1 MCIKVCMLDGVTL
14 RLYAGTCL
22 LNVWFESNCEALCK
36 CVFKSVLQVVVVVVM
51 NIIIAI
57 VITVM
62 S

>member
-36 CVFKSVLQVVVVVVM
+36 CVFKSVLQVVVM
-51 NIIIAI
+51 NVIIAI

>member
-1 MCIKVCMLDGVTL
+1 MCIKVCLLDGVTL
-14 RLYAGTCL
+14 RLYAGPCL

-36 CVFKSVLQVVVVVVM
+36 CVFKSVLQVVVVM